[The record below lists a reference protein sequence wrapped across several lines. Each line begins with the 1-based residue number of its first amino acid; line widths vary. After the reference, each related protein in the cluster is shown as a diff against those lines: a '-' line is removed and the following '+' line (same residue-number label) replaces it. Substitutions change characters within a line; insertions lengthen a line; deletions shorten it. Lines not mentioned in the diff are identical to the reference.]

1 MFNRNRRP
9 VGPRRFGSSSPS
21 KFGNNGSRFRQ
32 FSQGRGRYGNKFV
45 SYDMVQ
51 RYIERASA
59 KKDITITEVEETR
72 SFSVLPLQS
81 RLKENIKARGYEKMT
96 PIQDKAIS
104 QILENRDVIGI
115 ANTGTGKT
123 GAFLI
128 PIIERIA
135 KDSSYKALVIVPTR
149 ELAIQIRDEL
159 QHFSA
164 NMSIYSTVCIGKSSM
179 YSQKQQL
186 RRNPHVV
193 IGTPGRLKD
202 LIERKDLNLSMF
214 RIVVLDEVDRMLDMG
229 FVEDVRHIIGFL
241 PPVRQSLFFSATVS
255 SQINSLIQSFVKNPV
270 SISVKNQETTNHI
283 EQKVMRASGEAAK
296 IELLHSLLSKE
307 EFGKVLIFGRT
318 KRNVDKLTK
327 ALFEKGYKTASIHGD
342 KPQANRQRAIQMFK
356 QDEVKILVATDVAAR
371 GLDIANI
378 THVINFDAPETF
390 EDYVHRIGRTGRAD
404 KLGIAVTFV

>member
-9 VGPRRFGSSSPS
+9 IGPRRFGSSGSS
-21 KFGNNGSRFRQ
+21 KFGSNGGRFRQ
-32 FSQGRGRYGNKFV
+32 SSRGGGRYGNKFV

-59 KKDITITEVEETR
+59 TKNTTVAEEEETR
-72 SFSVLPLQS
+72 PFSVLTLQS

-128 PIIERIA
+128 PIIERIT
-135 KDSSYKALVIVPTR
+135 KNSSYKALVIVPTR

-214 RIVVLDEVDRMLDMG
+214 RVVVLDEVDRMLDMG
-229 FVEDVRHIIGFL
+229 FVQDVRHIIGFL

-255 SQINSLIQSFVKNPV
+255 AEINSLIQSFVRNPV
-270 SISVKNQETTNHI
+270 SISVKTHETTSNI

-296 IELLHSLLSKE
+296 IELLHSLLAKE
-307 EFGKVLIFGRT
+307 EFGKVLVFGRT